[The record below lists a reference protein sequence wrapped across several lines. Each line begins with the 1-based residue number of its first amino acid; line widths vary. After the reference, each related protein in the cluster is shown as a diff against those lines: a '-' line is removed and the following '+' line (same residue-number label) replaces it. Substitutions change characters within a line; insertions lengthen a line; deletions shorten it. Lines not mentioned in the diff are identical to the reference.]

1 MKNIAKRFV
10 YTRNRTG
17 RTLFSVCLIFFV
29 MLRFENFTVE
39 AADEMVSA
47 IAIEAD
53 GKVLTYVGDSVEFEN
68 VVNSVE
74 TYFSK
79 IEEGE
84 KLVSV
89 EFNRPLEAKEVMIS
103 AGEVKSEVEAL
114 GAIVRNMKG
123 TTPLLMVTVVKEVA
137 KNEEI
142 PYGVEYRNNKELYK
156 GIQKVKRKGQNG
168 VCYVEG
174 TILYVNGAK
183 ESSEIMQEEILQEP
197 ITEIVEEGTKSTS
210 IGTGTLIVPTNGGYV
225 SSGFGTRDGQMHKGI
240 DIARPNTYTIV
251 AADTGRVTF
260 AGTDGGYGKKVIID
274 HGNGIETVYAHLA
287 SFTVKKGQV
296 IEQGK
301 RIGVMGKTG
310 WATGVHLHFEVY
322 SNGVLKNPTHYIKL

>member
-1 MKNIAKRFV
+1 
-10 YTRNRTG
+10 
-17 RTLFSVCLIFFV
+17 
-29 MLRFENFTVE
+29 
-39 AADEMVSA
+39 
-47 IAIEAD
+47 
-53 GKVLTYVGDSVEFEN
+53 
-68 VVNSVE
+68 
-74 TYFSK
+74 
-79 IEEGE
+79 
-84 KLVSV
+84 
-89 EFNRPLEAKEVMIS
+89 
-103 AGEVKSEVEAL
+103 
-114 GAIVRNMKG
+114 
-123 TTPLLMVTVVKEVA
+123 
-137 KNEEI
+137 
-142 PYGVEYRNNKELYK
+142 
-156 GIQKVKRKGQNG
+156 
-168 VCYVEG
+168 
-174 TILYVNGAK
+174 
-183 ESSEIMQEEILQEP
+183 MQEEILQEP